1 MRLLLTTALCMAL
14 TSSAYAQGS
23 LMCNLADYRQQS
35 GLTAAVT
42 GDTLAL
48 TWDGSPNEELRM
60 RLAITGGTPTIR
72 DLAVRRSGGQWA
84 TVASNVT
91 PEFGVI
97 TGMRRVTNQ
106 QLQPLKQLGVNIT
119 PEIIEQIKWDAFW
132 DAPLHVPGNEPG
144 RAQNN
149 PGLPRRPEEIRRA
162 TAIYSAKGCTVKT
175 NGARL
180 EISFPGVELGV
191 FSGRLQYTV
200 YKGTNLIQQEVIATT
215 QEPSVAY
222 IYSAGLKGM
231 PIEPA
236 SRVVWRDTSNLTQ
249 QSRLGG
255 AVSPNPILLRTAN
268 RLVAA
273 EAGQGSI
280 ALFPPPHRFF
290 WMREVEYNLGYNWY
304 RKDSPSSFS
313 FGVRQAESEG
323 APDVMGRGPEDYR
336 QNYSLYSA
344 RPGTS
349 QRMPVYLYVSPGRG
363 EAAFESALAFT
374 RHDRFK
380 PLPGYQVMATHFHSA
395 MVGRLRQLG
404 GLNVRLPDLDV
415 IKAAGVNIFAPID
428 GSGLGFGMPNDD
440 PLKTLAEYYE
450 VARLHSD
457 KDFLIMPNDEN
468 SGVNLGG
475 HHDLLLSKPVFWLPR
490 RAPGQPLVEKHPQ
503 YGNVYNL
510 GSPADLMEMTE
521 RENALI
527 FMPHPRSK
535 GSTGYP
541 DAIKDA
547 AHFLHPNYAGIGMRW
562 GIGLDLSEARL
573 CEYRC
578 QALLDEMNNWIV
590 DRPMPLKQVMAI
602 TESYQK
608 GHGDD
613 IYANN
618 PVNYVKLE
626 ALPGPEDWS
635 PIINAVKRGD
645 YFWTSGEVLI
655 PSFEVQGTGAKR
667 TISAD
672 VEWTFPLDFVE
683 VVWGDG
689 KTVSRQIVPAT
700 DLPPFGR
707 RQFTLPFDATGKKW
721 VRFAAWDIAGNGA
734 MVQPIRVQATAN
746 TSSN

>member
-1 MRLLLTTALCMAL
+1 MRLVLTLAVLAGFAPAASAQDTL
-14 TSSAYAQGS
+14 TCDLAGYRAQ
-23 LMCNLADYRQQS
+23 A
-35 GLTAAVT
+35 GLTAAMA
-42 GDTLAL
+42 GDTLSL
-48 TWDGSPNEELRM
+48 TWVGDRNQELRM
-60 RLAITGGTPTIR
+60 QLVVRQGTPTIR
-72 DLAVRRSGGQWA
+72 DLAIRRSGGQWA
-84 TVASNVT
+84 TVVSNAT
-91 PEFGVI
+91 PEFGVV

-106 QLQPLKQLGVNIT
+106 QLQPLKQLGVPIT
-119 PEIIEQIKWDAFW
+119 PELIEEIKWDAFW

-149 PGLPRRPEEIRRA
+149 PGLPRKPEEIRRA
-162 TAIYSAKGCTVKT
+162 TATYAANGCTVKT

-180 EISFPGVELGV
+180 EISFPGVQLGV
-191 FSGRLQYTV
+191 FAGRLQFTV

-215 QEPSVAY
+215 NEPSVAY
-222 IYSAGLKGM
+222 IYSAGLKGL

-236 SRVVWRDTSNLTQ
+236 SRVVWRDPTNVTQ
-249 QSRLGG
+249 TYRFGG
-255 AVSPNPILLRTAN
+255 AASPAPTVLRTAN
-268 RLVAA
+268 RLVVA
-273 EAGQGSI
+273 EGSRGSVAI
-280 ALFPPPHRFF
+280 FPPPHRFF
-290 WMREVEYNLGYNWY
+290 WMREVEFNLGYNWY
-304 RKDSPSSFS
+304 RKDSASSFS
-313 FGVRQAESEG
+313 LGVRQAESEG
-323 APDVMGRGPEDYR
+323 APEVMGRGAEDYR

-349 QRMPVYLYVSPGRG
+349 QRMPVYLYVSPDSG
-363 EAAFESALAFT
+363 EATFASALAFT
-374 RHDRFK
+374 RQDRFK
-380 PLPGYQVMATHFHSA
+380 AIPGYQVMATHFHSA

-415 IKAAGVNIFAPID
+415 IKAAGINIFAPID
-428 GSGLGFGMPNDD
+428 GSGLGFGMPNND

-468 SGVNLGG
+468 SGVDLGG
-475 HHDLLLSKPVFWLPR
+475 HHDLLLSKPVFWLPKR
-490 RAPGQPLVEKHPQ
+490 GEGQPLVEMHPQ
-503 YGNVYNL
+503 YGKVYNL
-510 GSPADLMEMTE
+510 GSPADLIEMTE

-541 DAIKDA
+541 DAIKNA
-547 AHFLHPNYAGIGMRW
+547 PHFLHANYRGIGMRW
-562 GIGLDLSEARL
+562 GIGVDGSETRL

-578 QALLDEMNNWIV
+578 QALLDEMNNWMA
-590 DRPMPLKQVMAI
+590 DLPTPLKHVVAI

-618 PVNYVKLE
+618 PVNYLKLDT
-626 ALPGPEDWS
+626 LPGPDDWS
-635 PIINAVKRGD
+635 PVIDTMRRGD

-655 PSFEVQGTGAKR
+655 PSYEVQGTGAKR
-667 TISAD
+667 TISAE

-689 KTVSRQIVPAT
+689 NKVDRQIISASHLAPFSRQRFSI
-700 DLPPFGR
+700 
-707 RQFTLPFDATGKKW
+707 PFDATGKKW

-734 MVQPIRVQATAN
+734 MVQPIRVAAAPN
-746 TSSN
+746 TD